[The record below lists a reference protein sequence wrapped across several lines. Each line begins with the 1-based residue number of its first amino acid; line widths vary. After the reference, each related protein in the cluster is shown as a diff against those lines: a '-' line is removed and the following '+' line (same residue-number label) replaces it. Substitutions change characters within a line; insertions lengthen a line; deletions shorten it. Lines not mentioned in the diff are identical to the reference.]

1 MQSGSNEAS
10 DQPLIGSDQS
20 TAWAIITPS
29 YRGDFERC
37 KLLCES
43 MDAFVT
49 GAWHHYII
57 VEKID
62 LKMFS
67 ALQSLRRTII
77 EMESLLPK
85 WLHHLTTFSFINN
98 RSIWFSFRTRF
109 MIGWQVQQLVKME
122 MAFRVEEQGL
132 LYCDS
137 DVFFIRPFDVSTFS
151 SDSKF
156 RFYSTIHKFPRE
168 DAPNPTYMIAASKQL
183 GLGAEPFPCPSY
195 IDNMVTW
202 HAPTVRAMCDHIQQT
217 SRKDWKA
224 ALGRNFIIS
233 EYSLYGLYVDQILP
247 DQSNFQPTTQSI
259 CKTAWS
265 GTAMNATELDTFCD
279 SLLPAQ
285 VAVGFQSFLG
295 VSVQDLSLQLQ
306 RAIKQQAM
314 PANV

>member
-1 MQSGSNEAS
+1 MQSDSSEAS
-10 DQPLIGSDQS
+10 DQPSNGCDLS
-20 TAWAIITPS
+20 TTWAVITPS
-29 YRGDFERC
+29 YRGDFARC

-49 GAWHHYII
+49 GPWHHYII

-67 ALQSLRRTII
+67 ALQGPRRTII

-122 MAFRVEEQGL
+122 MAFRVEQQGL

-151 SDSKF
+151 SNSKF

-233 EYSLYGLYVDQILP
+233 EYSLYGLYVDHILP

-265 GTAMNATELDTFCD
+265 GTAMTTTELDAFCD

-306 RAIKQQAM
+306 RAIKQEALRV
-314 PANV
+314 NV